1 MPFVL
6 IIIAILLIVINYR
19 ALKKEDKSFDKI
31 LGEREEGVNDHDI
44 EIAKLRR
51 EFSETIL
58 ELQLEIERLKA
69 IKNSSED
76 NDNRIDI
83 LDLDIDTDDEDYTE
97 AKVEHNEETET
108 KNPSKNVISD
118 KARAVKELLDRGFT
132 DDQICEELAIGKGEV
147 LLIKGLY
154 RK

>member
-6 IIIAILLIVINYR
+6 IIIGILLIIINYR
-19 ALKKEDKSFDKI
+19 ALKKDDGSFEKI
-31 LGEREEGVNDHDI
+31 LKQRGETVEDQDI
-44 EIAKLRR
+44 EIGKLRR

-69 IKNSSED
+69 IKSSEESDD
-76 NDNRIDI
+76 NKSVALDYRID
-83 LDLDIDTDDEDYTE
+83 DEAIY
-97 AKVEHNEETET
+97 EEPVSTAE
-108 KNPSKNVISD
+108 NSKTNMISD
-118 KARAVKELLDRGFT
+118 KARSVKELLEKGFT

-154 RK
+154 KK

>member
-6 IIIAILLIVINYR
+6 IIIGVLLITINYR
-19 ALKKEDKSFDKI
+19 ALKKEDGSFEKI
-31 LGEREEGVNDHDI
+31 LEQRGERVEEHDI
-44 EIAKLRR
+44 EIGNLRR

-69 IKNSSED
+69 IKNSEEPDD
-76 NDNRIDI
+76 NKSGTIDYRID
-83 LDLDIDTDDEDYTE
+83 DEASY
-97 AKVEHNEETET
+97 EESVSVT
-108 KNPSKNVISD
+108 KNSNKNMISD
-118 KARAVKELLDRGFT
+118 KARSVKELLDKGFT

-154 RK
+154 KK

>member
-6 IIIAILLIVINYR
+6 IIIGVLLITINYR
-19 ALKKEDKSFDKI
+19 ALKKEDGSFEKI
-31 LGEREEGVNDHDI
+31 LEQRGERVEEHDI
-44 EIAKLRR
+44 EIGNLRR

-69 IKNSSED
+69 IKNSEESDD
-76 NDNRIDI
+76 NKSGAIDYRID
-83 LDLDIDTDDEDYTE
+83 DEVPY
-97 AKVEHNEETET
+97 EEPVSVT
-108 KNPSKNVISD
+108 KNSNKNMISD
-118 KARAVKELLDRGFT
+118 KARSVKELLDKGFT

-154 RK
+154 KK

>member
-6 IIIAILLIVINYR
+6 IIIGVLLIIINYR
-19 ALKKEDKSFDKI
+19 ALKKEDGSFEKI
-31 LGEREEGVNDHDI
+31 LEQRGERVEEHDI
-44 EIAKLRR
+44 EIGNLRR

-69 IKNSSED
+69 IKNSEESVD
-76 NDNRIDI
+76 NKSGAIDYRID
-83 LDLDIDTDDEDYTE
+83 DEASYQE
-97 AKVEHNEETET
+97 SVSMT
-108 KNPSKNVISD
+108 KNSNKNMISD
-118 KARAVKELLDRGFT
+118 KARSVKELLDKGFT

-154 RK
+154 KK